1 MSVRNRYELYLMI
14 FHFYCVNP
22 WNRCIICRCFWKNI
36 IRYRNMNNYVFS
48 LYISFDRRS
57 RSFLFKKGEGWG
69 TVRFLYAVNVVILI
83 IFFFSFHNNTSVVW
97 ISKTVSIDANYLL
110 KLETFLI
117 QFYEGKGTCIRSS
130 EGDQL
135 FLGKKKKK
143 KSMAESREFIK
154 IVFFVS
160 CHVIKPKAN
169 GLNRLKAKNH
179 QENLY
184 QSGKVFLSKSI
195 IFHWVG
201 DRPNF
206 GQKLLEC
213 SFRGPILFP
222 FIDFKY
228 NDRKVNKYCFFLP

>member
-36 IRYRNMNNYVFS
+36 IRYRNINNYVLS

-117 QFYEGKGTCIRSS
+117 QFYEGKGTCMRSS

-135 FLGKKKKK
+135 FPGKKKKK
-143 KSMAESREFIK
+143 SPWRKVGNLSK
-154 IVFFVS
+154 LFFSFLVTS
-160 CHVIKPKAN
+160 SNRKQTDSIGLKPKIIEKIYTN
-169 GLNRLKAKNH
+169 LAK
-179 QENLY
+179 
-184 QSGKVFLSKSI
+184 
-195 IFHWVG
+195 
-201 DRPNF
+201 
-206 GQKLLEC
+206 
-213 SFRGPILFP
+213 SFFRNQLFSTE
-222 FIDFKY
+222 
-228 NDRKVNKYCFFLP
+228 